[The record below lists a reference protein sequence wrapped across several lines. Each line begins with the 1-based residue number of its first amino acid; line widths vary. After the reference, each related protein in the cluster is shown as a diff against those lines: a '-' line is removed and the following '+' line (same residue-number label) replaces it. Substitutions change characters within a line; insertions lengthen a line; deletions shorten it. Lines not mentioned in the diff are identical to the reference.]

1 MTRVIKIY
9 VFIIILVSK
18 ITLKSY
24 KMEEVYSKTKNRQ
37 LMLRLVH

>member
-18 ITLKSY
+18 RTLKSY
-24 KMEEVYSKTKNRQ
+24 KMEEVYSKTKNK
-37 LMLRLVH
+37 